1 MALTLYLYLLF
12 AGGWQQLVTKQL
24 VGILLVICVRQEHV
38 PHIRSMQT
46 AAASVGIMGIMVRQH
61 EAPLLFATGHFLA
74 QHSAHSF
81 LSDAYTQLQGNK
93 GGVAA
98 RFMFYDSSICI
109 LNSHL
114 NAHYDRVQRRNQDYK
129 DIISKLLVQND
140 LDIFDHEY
148 VAAAQLVAY

>member
-1 MALTLYLYLLF
+1 MRLLF
-12 AGGWQQLVTKQL
+12 TTSWLN
-24 VGILLVICVRQEHV
+24 IPRIPFSRVRTHK
-38 PHIRSMQT
+38 
-46 AAASVGIMGIMVRQH
+46 
-61 EAPLLFATGHFLA
+61 
-74 QHSAHSF
+74 
-81 LSDAYTQLQGNK
+81 LQGNK

-148 VAAAQLVAY
+148 VAVSRAALCLLKTSNN

>member
-1 MALTLYLYLLF
+1 M
-12 AGGWQQLVTKQL
+12 TKQL

-46 AAASVGIMGIMVRQH
+46 AAASVGIMGIMVRRH
-61 EAPLLFATGHFLA
+61 EAPLSLHHWTLLGSTFRA
-74 QHSAHSF
+74 F
-81 LSDAYTQLQGNK
+81 LSLWCVHAQLQGNK

-148 VAAAQLVAY
+148 VQSVAQPLAY

>member
-1 MALTLYLYLLF
+1 LFTNNSAL
-12 AGGWQQLVTKQL
+12 
-24 VGILLVICVRQEHV
+24 
-38 PHIRSMQT
+38 
-46 AAASVGIMGIMVRQH
+46 
-61 EAPLLFATGHFLA
+61 
-74 QHSAHSF
+74 SA
-81 LSDAYTQLQGNK
+81 LCLQGNK

-140 LDIFDHEY
+140 LDIFDHEC
-148 VAAAQLVAY
+148 VRPPPPTMGSSPPTTSKSWD

>member
-1 MALTLYLYLLF
+1 MRLLF
-12 AGGWQQLVTKQL
+12 TTSWLNIPRIPFSLV
-24 VGILLVICVRQEHV
+24 
-38 PHIRSMQT
+38 P
-46 AAASVGIMGIMVRQH
+46 
-61 EAPLLFATGHFLA
+61 
-74 QHSAHSF
+74 
-81 LSDAYTQLQGNK
+81 TQLQGNK
-93 GGVAA
+93 GGVVA

-148 VAAAQLVAY
+148 VAVSRTARCLLKTSNN